1 MTWQRLVCCVAV
13 GFGALVASS
22 VHAVDLSW
30 DNPATTGPLFFN
42 DAANWTPAQTPTA
55 ADNLLFQIDQGA
67 NPIILNAG
75 SLSNDLSVS
84 ENIWVLTGAASGDL
98 TTTGVG
104 LIDGV
109 TATSLLDAPRLELIN
124 NAQWNLAD
132 AASTSDNDLI
142 VGQQG
147 VGELRIL
154 SGADVATEE
163 LRIGDGVDSL
173 GLILVDGA
181 VGSGAPATLTATR
194 TDTSGGVMTIGVNGG
209 DGTLNL
215 VNGGQLLTTG
225 VGFSANQ
232 DIVIGFGLFDA
243 DLGDPANPVVRSTG
257 VLNVQGA
264 GSFAETSDLLVGHA
278 GGIGSLNITS
288 GGQVLL
294 TDGESPVV
302 FFGNGADSVGNGLV
316 TGSGSTLLAHS
327 IHVGRSGGTGRLAIA
342 DVAELRT
349 EITAQAI
356 DTDEGDTFLGSSNG
370 SGGEVSE
377 GILAVY
383 GNQGNSISTFD
394 NANNLFVGVEG
405 RGELRI
411 GRDLD
416 GNEVGSGIVNANNLI
431 IASELGN
438 SLDNRVVIE
447 GAQTILNLGGNVIV
461 GEEGTGT
468 FEALDGATLN
478 IAGGVQVGLSP
489 GANGTALFDDVEF
502 EADDFF
508 IGNATGAGGVGVVT
522 VRNGASVELRAP
534 TSVNGSGQETNDAVS
549 LGDDGAG
556 HGTLNIEGA
565 NSVVETT
572 VGGWFIGGSGNE
584 DGGTGLANLTSGGV
598 GISNDRVVLG
608 YRAGSQGTLNIDGAG
623 SRFDANGDLVLVGF
637 FGTADVAITDGGTL
651 NANGMF
657 VADGNTSTG
666 SSVTVDGAGSTINL
680 QHRLHVGDSA
690 VGSMTISGGA
700 QVNVALDSTASAINQ
715 RLIVGTEN
723 AADGSSLTITGAG
736 SRLDYHGTENIRIG
750 FFGGSTSNRATV
762 RVENGGVLSAVQ
774 RNPDNSIA
782 SQGSLF
788 IGDENNGN
796 GRLVVTGAGSLVE
809 AFTLDLGQ
817 GNNASGTLL
826 VADGGRLSLTS
837 NIEIGDMG
845 TSSVTNLLEATGANS
860 RVEAGTELTIGAQG
874 GVRGTLSVRDGAVV
888 TNGTDAFIGLAN
900 GTTATAVVGGVDPNL
915 DARWEIGGDL
925 YIAGNRDLGSTGS
938 FTSGSGTLNIEEN
951 GTVSVAGF
959 AILKDRGTINLN
971 GGTFIADNLRFQNVA
986 AGSDPTFNWNSG
998 TLRYSEGKTLGT
1010 TDASFLFPG
1019 GPAVLDAGKHVAFD
1033 GILVLSEEI
1042 RLNGGELS
1050 INSIAPTNYRSHVDF
1065 DAGTLNLTGSSVVVT
1080 GNGPFGNVAVIDQDQ
1095 TLNVTNALFVQSDGL
1110 LSVAGGTVT
1119 MGTGVIVAGGTL
1131 VVADG
1136 TVDFGSQLNNEGD
1149 VVLIDATTSGTLANS
1164 ADLTL
1169 VNTVLGESFIN
1180 TAAGTLSLG
1189 LGTAGSDDL
1198 LQLTGDATLAGT
1210 LDVSL
1215 DDPAGI
1221 TFGDEIDLILA
1232 DTVTGTFD
1240 NTLLPTLGAG
1250 LAFDMLYEADR
1261 VALQVVLAGDYNG
1274 NGIVDAADFTVWRD
1288 GNSPDSSIAGYQL
1301 WANNFGATAPSAA
1314 SNFAGQPVPEPA
1326 TALLLLAGSIVA
1338 AVGIRRR

>member
-1 MTWQRLVCCVAV
+1 MTWQRLLFCVVV
-13 GFGALVASS
+13 GFHAFVASLA
-22 VHAVDLSW
+22 VAVDLSW
-30 DNPATTGPLFFN
+30 DNPSTTGPLFFN
-42 DAANWTPAQTPTA
+42 DAVNWTPAQTPTA
-55 ADNLLFQIDQGA
+55 ADKLLFQIDQGGT
-67 NPIILNAG
+67 PIILNAG
-75 SLSNDLSVS
+75 SLSGDLTVVD
-84 ENIWVLTGAASGDL
+84 NVWVFTGAASGDL
-98 TTTGVG
+98 TTTGAG

-132 AASTSDNDLI
+132 PASTSDNDLI
-142 VGQQG
+142 VGMQG
-147 VGELRIL
+147 IGELRIL
-154 SGADVATEE
+154 SGADVAAEE
-163 LRIGDGVDSL
+163 MRIGDGVDSM
-173 GLILVDGA
+173 GLVLVDGA
-181 VGSGAPATLTATR
+181 VASGAAATLTATR
-194 TDTSGGVMTIGVNGG
+194 TDTNGGVLSIGVNGG

-215 VNGGQLLTTG
+215 FNGGQLLTTDA
-225 VGFSANQ
+225 GFAANQ
-232 DIVIGFGLFDA
+232 DIVIGFSFFDA
-243 DLGDPANPVVRSTG
+243 DLGDPDNPVVRSTG

-294 TDGESPVV
+294 TDGESPQVI
-302 FFGNGADSVGNGLV
+302 FGNEPDSVGNGLV
-316 TGSGSTLLAHS
+316 AGSGSTLLAHS
-327 IHVGRSGGTGRLAIA
+327 IHVGRNGGTGRLAIA

-349 EITAQAI
+349 EITAQAS
-356 DTDEGDTFLGSSNG
+356 DTDEGDTFVGSTNG
-370 SGGEVSE
+370 SGGEVSD

-383 GNQGNSISTFD
+383 GNQGNSITTFT
-394 NANNLFVGVEG
+394 NANDLFVGVEG

-416 GNEVGSGIVNANNLI
+416 GNVVGSGIVSANNLVVG
-431 IASELGN
+431 SEAGN

-447 GAQTILNLGGNVIV
+447 GAQTILNLSGHAIV

-468 FEALDGATLN
+468 FEASDGATLN

-489 GANGTALFDDVEF
+489 GSNGMVLFDDVEF

-508 IGNATGAGGVGVVT
+508 VGNATGAGGVGVVT
-522 VRNGASVELRAP
+522 VRNGASVELRAS

-556 HGTLNIEGA
+556 HGTLNIEGE
-565 NSVVETT
+565 NSRVETN

-584 DGGTGLANLTSGGV
+584 DGGTGIANLTNGGR
-598 GISNDRVVLG
+598 GISNDRVVMG
-608 YRAGSQGTLNIDGAG
+608 YRAGSTGTLNIDGAG

-666 SSVTVDGAGSTINL
+666 SSVTVDGAGSTLNL
-680 QHRLHVGDSA
+680 EHRLHVGDSA
-690 VGSMTISGGA
+690 VGSMSISGGA
-700 QVNVALDSTASAINQ
+700 QVNVALDSTASAVNQ

-723 AADGSSLTITGAG
+723 AADGSSLTITGPD

-762 RVENGGVLSAVQ
+762 LVENGGVLSAVQ

-809 AFTLDLGQ
+809 AYTLDLGQ
-817 GNNASGTLL
+817 GSNASGTLL

-837 NIEIGDMG
+837 NIEVGDSG
-845 TSSVTNLLEATGANS
+845 TSSVTNLLEATGENS
-860 RVEAGTELTIGAQG
+860 RVDAGTELTIGAQG
-874 GVRGTLSVRDGAVV
+874 GVRGTMSVREGAMV

-900 GTTATAVVGGVDPNL
+900 GTTAVATVGELGSTLN
-915 DARWEIGGDL
+915 ARWEVGGDL

-938 FTSGSGTLNIEEN
+938 FTTGSGTLNIEAN
-951 GTVSVAGF
+951 GTVRVAGF
-959 AILKDRGTINLN
+959 AVLKDRGTINLS
-971 GGTFIADNLRFQNVA
+971 GGTFVADNLIFQNVA

-998 TLRYSEGKTLGT
+998 TLRYSEGKTFSWGDT
-1010 TDASFLFPG
+1010 SVLFAG
-1019 GPAVLDAGKHVAFD
+1019 GPAVLDADKHLAFD
-1033 GILVLSEEI
+1033 GVVVLGEEI

-1050 INSIAPTNYRSHVDF
+1050 ISSITPTNFRSNVDF
-1065 DAGTLNLTGSSVVVT
+1065 DAGTLNLTGPSVVVT

-1110 LSVAGGTVT
+1110 LSVAGGNLT

-1136 TVDFGSQLNNEGD
+1136 TIDFGTQLVNEGD
-1149 VVLIDATTSGTLANS
+1149 VVLIDATTSGTLSNS

-1169 VNTVLGESFIN
+1169 VNTVLGESFVN
-1180 TAAGTLSLG
+1180 SAGSTLSIG
-1189 LGTAGSDDL
+1189 LGNAGSLDQ
-1198 LQLTGDATLAGT
+1198 LQLTGSATLGGT
-1210 LDVSL
+1210 LNVSL
-1215 DDPAGI
+1215 HDPTSFA
-1221 TFGDEIDLILA
+1221 FGDEIDLILA
-1232 DTVTGTFD
+1232 DAVTGTFD

-1250 LAFDMLYEADR
+1250 LAFDMLYEANR

-1274 NGIVDAADFTVWRD
+1274 NGIVDAADYTAWRD

-1301 WANNFGATAPSAA
+1301 WADNFGATAANA
-1314 SNFAGQPVPEPA
+1314 THGITGQPVPEPA
-1326 TALLLLAGSIVA
+1326 TGLLLLAAGALA
-1338 AVGIRRR
+1338 ATAIRRR